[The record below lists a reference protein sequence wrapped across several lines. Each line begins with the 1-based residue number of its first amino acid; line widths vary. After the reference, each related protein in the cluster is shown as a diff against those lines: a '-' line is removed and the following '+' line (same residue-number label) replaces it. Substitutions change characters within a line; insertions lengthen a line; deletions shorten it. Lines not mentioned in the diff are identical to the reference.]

1 MSFLTKT
8 AFRPLACLNASRAIV
23 VTERRAFHLSGVR
36 AALSESDRH
45 HDDDAETHKEEI
57 EKHKQ
62 DSLQQKK
69 DGKAGWKKELA
80 SNSES
85 AIKADRG
92 EIEATED
99 EIANMQK
106 ATKAYQNSQRSE
118 EK

>member
-1 MSFLTKT
+1 MLKI
-8 AFRPLACLNASRAIV
+8 RI
-23 VTERRAFHLSGVR
+23 
-36 AALSESDRH
+36 D

-85 AIKADRG
+85 AVRYPLIFWRGDGLADHFVGIDQSRPG
-92 EIEATED
+92 
-99 EIANMQK
+99 
-106 ATKAYQNSQRSE
+106 
-118 EK
+118 